1 MRIAV
6 IDGQGGG
13 MGKAVIDKIR
23 ASFQRE
29 VSIIALGTNS
39 TSTAAMM
46 KAGADDGATGENAI
60 IYNASRCDVI
70 IGAVGIIASNSFH
83 GELTPLMSRAV
94 AESEAV
100 KILIPINKCNLLIA
114 GTKETMLSDYI
125 DDAVKTLIK
134 LRKINNI

>member
-13 MGKAVIDKIR
+13 MGKAIIDKIR
-23 ASFQRE
+23 VSFKQE

-39 TSTAAMM
+39 ASTSAMM

-60 IYNASRCDVI
+60 IYNATRCDVI
-70 IGAVGIIASNSFH
+70 MGAVGIIASNSFH
-83 GELTPLMSRAV
+83 GELTPLMARAV
-94 AESEAV
+94 SESEAV

-134 LRKINNI
+134 LRKNNNI